1 MDRVGI
7 RCSFSHAVLLSD
19 ILNVQ
24 ISTSVG
30 VSVSVS
36 VSVSVCSFSSDS
48 FFNWV
53 ISVFLSFSLFPA
65 LTQKIPAPTI
75 RMASTHFFLL
85 CFICNANICYAFS
98 LYILD
103 ILHRLSVFINQTLCF
118 FMIFLFVILPLS
130 DFI

>member
-36 VSVSVCSFSSDS
+36 VSVCSFSSNS

-75 RMASTHFFLL
+75 RMAAVTPTTITYVMLFRYIYLIYYIVYQFLS
-85 CFICNANICYAFS
+85 IKHYAFS
-98 LYILD
+98 
-103 ILHRLSVFINQTLCF
+103 
-118 FMIFLFVILPLS
+118 
-130 DFI
+130 